1 MKRTFI
7 THVTKDYL
15 EVALNLA
22 KSIRY
27 FSELPLI
34 VYCIDLDGDEN
45 YFKDIPNVEVRNIN
59 LDLKQYE
66 GDQDYIFSGSGN
78 FYVNRSSHRIYH
90 ILCAK
95 TLAME
100 LALEEGWDEVCYL
113 DSDCLATPLV
123 DELFDWSYLIQNYP
137 VATEGIHQYM
147 ILIENGKER
156 GNPFENTWPQADHK
170 LTLEWPLMNFMEITE
185 YARGTYRTTGI
196 MLMNQSCLPFI
207 KTWREFCF
215 ILPKLVDV
223 KKYAPYHEET
233 VYNVLSWKKTN
244 IGFPLCYVNL
254 RDGIDTVKHFYSD
267 QAKEGDFTYDDS
279 GQDTSLNF
287 FRIPDDKRFVKV
299 LHGEKRTEEVNKIL
313 DFLVGI
319 KKNGYFVN

>member
-1 MKRTFI
+1 MEINLFANSSTVKSNDITKKKTYI

-156 GNPFENTWPQADHK
+156 GNPFENTWPQAQIDFGMAFDEFYGDHRICQGN
-170 LTLEWPLMNFMEITE
+170 LSDNWY
-185 YARGTYRTTGI
+185 YAYE
-196 MLMNQSCLPFI
+196 P
-207 KTWREFCF
+207 
-215 ILPKLVDV
+215 ILL
-223 KKYAPYHEET
+223 A
-233 VYNVLSWKKTN
+233 VY
-244 IGFPLCYVNL
+244 
-254 RDGIDTVKHFYSD
+254 
-267 QAKEGDFTYDDS
+267 
-279 GQDTSLNF
+279 
-287 FRIPDDKRFVKV
+287 
-299 LHGEKRTEEVNKIL
+299 
-313 DFLVGI
+313 
-319 KKNGYFVN
+319 